1 MRVRTT
7 VDQVAVVGGKR
18 YDQPMGIV
26 VEEKTSRFARGRDR
40 GNLYVL
46 ADVSGPVAGRDIIAG
61 QLAGI
66 VRDAYYNRQGSITAG
81 LQQALRQA
89 NNLLYD
95 ENRNSLPSDRRTAG
109 LSCVVLRDME
119 LFVAQV
125 GPTAVFLADDGSVTR
140 YPDVSPWLDDLPPEE
155 TDAAALG
162 ERRDVN
168 VALFHAQIGSG
179 SVILL
184 VEGDLVRG
192 IASQAWPDILSHAST
207 REILDALLEKSQGRD
222 MSALVV
228 AMDEGTGKVV
238 AEPSPVPSAAD
249 RAPRPAPQ
257 ALGGQASLWISQ
269 LKVGER
275 LRTAGQVLVAT
286 LAGLWLA
293 LLALLKRLMP
303 SPGPPQETVERQT
316 TAVKKAKPK
325 PTRRPRRQGAQKAK
339 SEAVQKLLIGVAVAL
354 PLVILVVVS
363 IIVIQRGQSKRAEL
377 DALWQDANN
386 AWTQAQTTS
395 DPAAARNLL
404 DSAIASLDELLGLKS
419 DYPGAQDLRKKV
431 EARLDLINRVQRIS
445 WIAAL
450 KDYPAGANLSRVV
463 VRGVHVFVMDRNN
476 NQVYH
481 HELDETQK
489 ALKADASDPV
499 LLRKGEQVGNALVG
513 DLVDMVWMPA
523 GPGRQ
528 KEALVI
534 LESGGTLIEYDPTT
548 AELVP
553 LKVAGADTWAYPE
566 LVGSYYGR
574 FYVLDSTANKIWRYQ
589 PTADGYSTLPDDWLQ
604 TAVDLAG
611 ATDMAIGDSIYLV
624 YADGKIQ
631 RLTAGEPDAF
641 DTADWDMDPRNP
653 TAIFT
658 RPPEET
664 RAVYVAD
671 PGNSRIVQC
680 GKEGKFE
687 RQFRLA
693 DPEIADGSD
702 PLAGVTSL
710 FVDESIGHAY
720 FLSGQKLYLII
731 LPN

>member
-7 VDQVAVVGGKR
+7 VGQVAVVGGKQ
-18 YDQPMGIV
+18 YDQPLGIL
-26 VEEKTSRFARGRDR
+26 VEERTSRFAIGRDR

-46 ADVSGPVAGRDIIAG
+46 VDVSGPVAGRDIIAG

-66 VRDAYYNRQGSITAG
+66 VRDAYYNWQGSITAG
-81 LQQALRQA
+81 LQQALRKA

-95 ENRNSLPSDRRTAG
+95 ENRNSLPGDRRTAG

-125 GPTAVFLADDGSVTR
+125 GPTAVYLADDGFVTR
-140 YPDVSPWLDDLPPEE
+140 YPDVSPWFDDLPPED

-179 SVILL
+179 SAMLL
-184 VEGDLVRG
+184 VEGDLVRS

-207 REILDALLEKSQGRD
+207 GEILAALLEKSQGRD
-222 MSALVV
+222 MLALAVTMAGDKGEV
-228 AMDEGTGKVV
+228 A
-238 AEPSPVPSAAD
+238 AEP
-249 RAPRPAPQ
+249 APAPGATETASRSAPQ
-257 ALGGQASLWISQ
+257 ALGGQASLWLSQ

-275 LRTAGQVLVAT
+275 LQAAGRALVAT
-286 LAGLWLA
+286 LGGLWLA
-293 LLALLKRLMP
+293 FLSLLRRLMP
-303 SPGPPQETVERQT
+303 SPGPPQETLERQT
-316 TAVKKAKPK
+316 TTVKKQKPK
-325 PTRRPRRQGAQKAK
+325 STRRPPRRAAERGQ
-339 SEAVQKLLIGVAVAL
+339 SEVVHKLLIGVAVAL
-354 PLVILVVVS
+354 PLVIVVVVS
-363 IIVIQRGQSKRAEL
+363 IIVIQRGQSRRAEL

-395 DPAAARNLL
+395 DPAAARELL
-404 DSAIASLDELLGLKS
+404 DTAVASLDELLELKS
-419 DYPGAQDLRKKV
+419 DYPDAQDLRNRV

-450 KDYPAGANLSRVV
+450 KDYPADANLSRVV

-499 LLRKGEQVGNALVG
+499 LLSKGEQVGNVLVG
-513 DLVDMVWMPA
+513 DLVDMVWMPT

-548 AELVP
+548 AELVA
-553 LKVAGADTWAYPE
+553 LKVAGADTLAYPE

-589 PTADGYSTLPDDWLQ
+589 PTVDGYSTLPDDWLQ

-611 ATDMAIGDSIYLV
+611 VTDMAIGDSIYLV
-624 YADGKIQ
+624 YADGRLS
-631 RLTAGEPDAF
+631 RLTAGQPDTF
-641 DTADWDMDPRNP
+641 DIVDWDMAPRNP
-653 TAIFT
+653 TALFT

-693 DPEIADGSD
+693 DPGMAGGSD
-702 PLAGVTSL
+702 PLASVTSL

>member
-18 YDQPMGIV
+18 YDQPLGIL
-26 VEEKTSRFARGRDR
+26 VEERTSRFAIGRDR

-46 ADVSGPVAGRDIIAG
+46 VDVSGPVAGRDVIAG
-61 QLAGI
+61 QLVGI
-66 VRDAYYNRQGSITAG
+66 VRDAYYNWQGSITAG
-81 LQQALRQA
+81 LQQALRRA

-95 ENRNSLPSDRRTAG
+95 ENRNSLPGDRRTAG

-125 GPTAVFLADDGSVTR
+125 GPTAVYLADDGLVTR
-140 YPDVSPWLDDLPPEE
+140 YPDVSPWFDDLLPEE
-155 TDAAALG
+155 MEAAALG

-168 VALFHAQIGSG
+168 VALFHAPIGGG
-179 SVILL
+179 SAILL
-184 VEGDLVRG
+184 VEGDLVRDF
-192 IASQAWPDILSHAST
+192 ASQAWPDILSYASADG
-207 REILDALLEKSQGRD
+207 ILATLLEKSQGRD
-222 MSALVV
+222 MSALAVTIDGGAGEV
-228 AMDEGTGKVV
+228 A
-238 AEPSPVPSAAD
+238 AEPAPVPGAAE
-249 RAPRPAPQ
+249 RSPRPSLQ
-257 ALGGQASLWISQ
+257 ALGRQASLWISQ
-269 LKVGER
+269 LKAGER
-275 LRTAGQVLVAT
+275 LRAAGQVLVTA

-293 LLALLKRLMP
+293 LLSLLRRLMP
-303 SPGPPQETVERQT
+303 GPGSPQEKQERQT
-316 TAVKKAKPK
+316 TTVKKAKPK
-325 PTRRPRRQGAQKAK
+325 STRRPRRGGAQKAQ
-339 SEAVQKLLIGVAVAL
+339 SEVVHKLLIGVAVAL
-354 PLVILVVVS
+354 PLIILIVVS
-363 IIVIQRGQSKRAEL
+363 IIVIQRDQSKKAEL
-377 DALWQDANN
+377 DAMWQGAND

-395 DPAAARNLL
+395 DLAAARDLL
-404 DSAIASLDELLGLKS
+404 DGVVASLDELLALKA
-419 DYPGAQDLRKKV
+419 DYPGAQDLRTKA

-445 WIAAL
+445 WIAEL
-450 KDYPAGANLSRVV
+450 RDYPANANLSRVV
-463 VRGVHVFVMDRNN
+463 VRGVHVFVMDRHN

-499 LLRKGEQVGNALVG
+499 LLSKGEQVGNILVG
-513 DLVDMVWMPA
+513 DLVDMVWMPT

-553 LKVAGADTWAYPE
+553 LKVANADTWAYAE

-589 PTADGYSTLPDDWLQ
+589 PTADGYSAPPDDWLQ
-604 TAVDLAG
+604 TTVDLAG
-611 ATDMAIGDSIYLV
+611 VTDMAIGDSIFLL
-624 YADGKIQ
+624 YADGRLG
-631 RLTAGEPDAF
+631 RLTAGQPDTF
-641 DTADWDMDPRNP
+641 DTADWDREPRNP
-653 TAIFT
+653 TAIYT

-693 DPEIADGSD
+693 DPEIEGGSD
-702 PLAGVTSL
+702 PLEGVISL

-720 FLSGQKLYLII
+720 FLSGQKLYLVI
-731 LPN
+731 LPD

>member
-1 MRVRTT
+1 
-7 VDQVAVVGGKR
+7 
-18 YDQPMGIV
+18 MGIL
-26 VEEKTSRFARGRDR
+26 VEDRTSRFARGRDR

-46 ADVSGPVAGRDIIAG
+46 VDVSGPVAGRDIIAG

-66 VRDAYYNRQGSITAG
+66 VRDSYYNWRGSITAG
-81 LQQALRQA
+81 LQQALRRA

-95 ENRNSLPSDRRTAG
+95 ENRNSLPGDRRMAG

-125 GPTAVFLADDGSVTR
+125 GPTAVYLADEGRVTR
-140 YPDVSPWLDDLPPEE
+140 YPDVSPWFDDLPPEE
-155 TDAAALG
+155 MDTAALG
-162 ERRDVN
+162 ERRDLN
-168 VALFHAQIGSG
+168 VALYHAQIGSG
-179 SVILL
+179 SVVLL
-184 VEGDLVRG
+184 VEGDLVRDM
-192 IASQAWPDILSHAST
+192 ASQVWPGILSHAST
-207 REILDALLEKSQGRD
+207 AEILAALLENSRGRD
-222 MSALVV
+222 MSAVV
-228 AMDEGTGKVV
+228 VTMDEGKRKVV
-238 AEPSPVPSAAD
+238 TEPSPVLSAAE

-257 ALGGQASLWISQ
+257 ASGGQVSLWISR
-269 LKVGER
+269 LGVGER
-275 LRTAGQVLVAT
+275 LRAAGRAVVAT

-293 LLALLKRLMP
+293 LLSLLRRLMP
-303 SPGPPQETVERQT
+303 SPGPPQETLERQT

-325 PTRRPRRQGAQKAK
+325 SKRRPRREATGRAQ
-339 SEAVQKLLIGVAVAL
+339 SEIAHKLLTGVAVAL
-354 PLVILVVVS
+354 PLLIVVVVA
-363 IIVIQRGQSKRAEL
+363 IVVIQRGQSKRAEM
-377 DALWQDANN
+377 DVLWQDANN
-386 AWTQAQTTS
+386 AWAQAQTTS
-395 DPAAARNLL
+395 DLAAARDLL
-404 DSAIASLDELLGLKS
+404 DSVVASLDQLLGLRS

-450 KDYPAGANLSRVV
+450 KDYPADANLARVV
-463 VRGVHVFVMDRNN
+463 VRGVHVFVLDGNN
-476 NQVYH
+476 NRVYH

-499 LLRKGEQVGNALVG
+499 LLSKGEQVGNVLVG
-513 DLVDMVWMPA
+513 DLVDMVWMPT

-548 AELVP
+548 GELIS

-574 FYVLDSTANKIWRYQ
+574 FYVLDSTASKIWRYQ
-589 PTADGYSTLPDDWLQ
+589 PTVDGYSTLPDDWLQ
-604 TAVDLAG
+604 TAVDLVG
-611 ATDMAIGDSIYLV
+611 VTDMAIGDSIYLL
-624 YADGKIQ
+624 YADGKMQ
-631 RLTAGEPDAF
+631 KLTAGQPDAF
-641 DTADWDMDPRNP
+641 DTADWDAAPRNP

-693 DPEIADGSD
+693 DPEIAGGSD

-720 FLSGQKLYLII
+720 FLSGKELYLII

>member
-1 MRVRTT
+1 VRVRTT

-18 YDQPMGIV
+18 YDQPLGIL
-26 VEEKTSRFARGRDR
+26 VEERTSRFALGRDR

-46 ADVSGPVAGRDIIAG
+46 VDVSGPVAGRDIIAG

-66 VRDAYYNRQGSITAG
+66 VRDAYYDWQGSITAG

-95 ENRNSLPSDRRTAG
+95 ENRNSLPGDRRAAG

-125 GPTAVFLADDGSVTR
+125 GPTAVYLADAGLVTR
-140 YPDVSPWLDDLPPEE
+140 YPDVSPWFGDIPPEE
-155 TDAAALG
+155 MDAVALG

-168 VALFHAQIGSG
+168 VALFHAQIGSD
-179 SVILL
+179 SVILM
-184 VEGDLVRG
+184 VEGDLVRS
-192 IASQAWPDILSHAST
+192 IASQAWPEILSHAST
-207 REILDALLEKSQGRD
+207 GAILAALLQESQGHD
-222 MSALVV
+222 MLALVV
-228 AMDEGTGKVV
+228 TMAGGAGEVV
-238 AEPSPVPSAAD
+238 AEPSPVPSAVE
-249 RAPRPAPQ
+249 RAPRPASQ
-257 ALGGQASLWISQ
+257 ALGGQVSLWISR
-269 LKVGER
+269 LKPGER
-275 LRTAGQVLVAT
+275 LRAAGQALMAA

-293 LLALLKRLMP
+293 FLSLLRRLMP
-303 SPGPPQETVERQT
+303 SPGPPQETLERQT

-325 PTRRPRRQGAQKAK
+325 SRRRPRREGAR
-339 SEAVQKLLIGVAVAL
+339 SEGVQKLLIGVAVAL
-354 PLVILVVVS
+354 PLAILIVVS

-377 DALWQDANN
+377 DALWQGANN

-395 DPAAARNLL
+395 DLATARDLL
-404 DSAIASLDELLGLKS
+404 DGVITSLDELLGLKP
-419 DYPGAQDLRKKV
+419 DYPDAQDLRQKA
-431 EARLDLINRVQRIS
+431 EARLDLINGVQRIS

-450 KDYPAGANLSRVV
+450 RDYPADANLSRVV

-499 LLRKGEQVGNALVG
+499 LLSKGDQVGNVLVG
-513 DLVDMVWMPA
+513 DLVDMVWMPT
-523 GPGRQ
+523 GSGRQ

-553 LKVAGADTWAYPE
+553 LKVAAADTWAYPE

-589 PTADGYSTLPDDWLQ
+589 PTMDGYSTQPDDWLQ
-604 TAVDLAG
+604 SAIDLAG
-611 ATDMAIGDSIYLV
+611 VADMAIGDSIYLV
-624 YADGKIQ
+624 YADGRLA
-631 RLTAGEPDAF
+631 RLTAGQPDAF
-641 DTADWDMDPRNP
+641 DTADWDMAPRNP

-658 RPPEET
+658 RPPEDT

-671 PGNSRIVQC
+671 PGNNRIVQC

-693 DPEIADGSD
+693 DPEIAGESD
-702 PLAGVTSL
+702 PLASVTSL
-710 FVDESIGHAY
+710 YVDESIGHAY